1 MDYCFAAWISPWCGS
16 NIKNLIHL
24 HPVFGMFKV
33 DKVAMNKFMTNG
45 RYRSWK
51 RLKPVGERPES
62 PIQLQN
68 PRELMRESGGSGFL
82 LDWLAGGEAC
92 ARDIQGFSV
101 RFENLVAINAR
112 EASAAGQPEK
122 KHAHAR

>member
-1 MDYCFAAWISPWCGS
+1 
-16 NIKNLIHL
+16 
-24 HPVFGMFKV
+24 MFKV
-33 DKVAMNKFMTNG
+33 DQVAMNKSMTNG
-45 RYRSWK
+45 KYRPWM
-51 RLKPVGERPES
+51 RLNPVGERPETS
-62 PIQLQN
+62 IQLQN
-68 PRELMRESGGSGFL
+68 PRESMRESFDSGFL

-112 EASAAGQPEK
+112 QAGAAGKAEK